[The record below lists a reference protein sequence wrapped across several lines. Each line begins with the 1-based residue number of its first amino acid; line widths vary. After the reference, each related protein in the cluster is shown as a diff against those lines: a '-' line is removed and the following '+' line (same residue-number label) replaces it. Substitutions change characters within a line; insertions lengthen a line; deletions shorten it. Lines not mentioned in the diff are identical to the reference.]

1 MTSLINPNNIDGGY
15 PVAGQ
20 DNNSQGFRD
29 NFTNTKV
36 NFQYA
41 EQEITDLQDQVILKG
56 ALPGVDG
63 TPNNNMNDT
72 LLYAALIRDFSASKV
87 TIGSVGGAVSVNYA
101 NGHYQSLSTTASI
114 TLSFTNFPTSTTYGY
129 IKLQLNITNIA
140 HTVTLPASVTLG
152 TSGLQGYNAGTITFG
167 ATGTYEFA
175 FGTYDGGT
183 TITIFDLNRA
193 LTNFTA
199 ADLQVDDVTATGNLI
214 AGFGGTGYVQATG
227 NVVAGQQVIATG
239 NVSGGNLR
247 TTGTVSAS
255 GAVLSATVL
264 SAVGNVVSNDSVNS
278 QYVNSRIRPTIGTSS
293 LPGLQFVAGDLLTT
307 ATAGTVEFDTT
318 SLYFT
323 PLANQRGVVPAT
335 QFIVTSSTNTLT
347 QSTSAQPVFDNVVAN
362 GQIRLSA
369 STTYF
374 FEGLYLIN
382 NTASPST
389 AHSVSILFTPE
400 NPVTNIAYVADVTT
414 SSGAPNAGATTIS
427 RSASSSVTATQIT
440 PTGTTT
446 ANEYISVA
454 LRGTIRT
461 NSAGNVAPLIQY
473 NAAAPGGVSTVLTN
487 SYIKFT
493 PVGTSAVTSVG
504 NWN

>member
-1 MTSLINPNNIDGGY
+1 MTSQINPNNIDGSY

-41 EQEITDLQDQVILKG
+41 EDEINDLQSKAVLKS
-56 ALPGVDG
+56 ALTGGVLD
-63 TPNNNMNDT
+63 NNMLDN
-72 LLYAALIRDFSASKV
+72 LIYAAKIQDFSATKV
-87 TIGSVGGAVSVNYA
+87 TLGSVGGAVTVNYA
-101 NGHYQSLSTTASI
+101 SGHYQSLSTNASV
-114 TLSFTNFPTSTTYGY
+114 TLSFTNFPASPNYGY
-129 IKLQLNITNIA
+129 LKVQINITNIA

-152 TSGLQGYNAGTITFG
+152 TAGLQGYSAGTITFG
-167 ATGTYEFA
+167 ATGYYEFG

-183 TITIFDLNRA
+183 TVTIFDLNRA

-199 ADLQVDDVTATGNLI
+199 ADLQVDDVTATGNVI
-214 AGFGGTGYVQATG
+214 AGYGGTGYLLATG

-239 NVSGGNLR
+239 NVFGGNLN
-247 TTGTVSAS
+247 TTGAVSAS
-255 GAVLSATVL
+255 GTILSSTVL
-264 SAVGNVVSNDSVNS
+264 SAVGNVISNDSVNS
-278 QYVNSRIRPTIGTSS
+278 QYVNAKIRPTAGTSS
-293 LPGLQFVAGDLLTT
+293 LPGLQFASGDLLTT
-307 ATAGTVEFDTT
+307 ATAGAVEFDTT

-323 PLANQRGVVPAT
+323 PLASQRGVVPAT

-347 QSTSAQPVFDNVVAN
+347 QNTSPQPVFDNVVAN

-374 FEGLYLIN
+374 VEGLYLIN
-382 NTASPST
+382 NTATPSV
-389 AHSVSILFTPE
+389 AHSVSISFTPE
-400 NPVTNIAYVADVTT
+400 NPLTNIAYVADVTT
-414 SSGAPNAGATTIS
+414 SAGAPNAGATTIS
-427 RSASSSVTATQIT
+427 RTASSSVTATQIT
-440 PTGTTT
+440 PAGTTT
-446 ANEYISVA
+446 NTEYISVA

-461 NSAGNVAPLIQY
+461 NSAGNVTPQIQY
-473 NAAAPGGVSTVLTN
+473 NTNAPGGVSTVLTN

-493 PVGTSAVTSVG
+493 PVGTSAVTNVG

>member
-1 MTSLINPNNIDGGY
+1 
-15 PVAGQ
+15 
-20 DNNSQGFRD
+20 
-29 NFTNTKV
+29 
-36 NFQYA
+36 
-41 EQEITDLQDQVILKG
+41 
-56 ALPGVDG
+56 
-63 TPNNNMNDT
+63 
-72 LLYAALIRDFSASKV
+72 
-87 TIGSVGGAVSVNYA
+87 
-101 NGHYQSLSTTASI
+101 
-114 TLSFTNFPTSTTYGY
+114 
-129 IKLQLNITNIA
+129 
-140 HTVTLPASVTLG
+140 
-152 TSGLQGYNAGTITFG
+152 
-167 ATGTYEFA
+167 
-175 FGTYDGGT
+175 
-183 TITIFDLNRA
+183 
-193 LTNFTA
+193 
-199 ADLQVDDVTATGNLI
+199 
-214 AGFGGTGYVQATG
+214 
-227 NVVAGQQVIATG
+227 
-239 NVSGGNLR
+239 
-247 TTGTVSAS
+247 
-255 GAVLSATVL
+255 
-264 SAVGNVVSNDSVNS
+264 VGNVISNDSVNS

-335 QFIVTSSTNTLT
+335 QFIVTGSTNTLT

-414 SSGAPNAGATTIS
+414 SSGAPNAGATTLS

-440 PTGTTT
+440 PAGTTT

-473 NAAAPGGVSTVLTN
+473 NTNAPGGVSTVLTN

>member
-1 MTSLINPNNIDGGY
+1 MAAIRLPDKTITHKVFVTTSP
-15 PVAGQ
+15 
-20 DNNSQGFRD
+20 
-29 NFTNTKV
+29 T
-36 NFQYA
+36 
-41 EQEITDLQDQVILKG
+41 
-56 ALPGVDG
+56 
-63 TPNNNMNDT
+63 
-72 LLYAALIRDFSASKV
+72 SKV

-114 TLSFTNFPTSTTYGY
+114 TLSFTNFPATTTYGY

-140 HTVTLPASVTLG
+140 HTVTLPAAVTLG
-152 TSGLQGYNAGTITFG
+152 TSGLQGYSSGTITFG

-175 FGTYDGGT
+175 FGTYDAGT

-255 GAVLSATVL
+255 GAVIGATVL
-264 SAVGNVVSNDSVNS
+264 SAAGNVISNDSVNS

-323 PLANQRGVVPAT
+323 PLANQRGVVPST
-335 QFIVTSSTNTLT
+335 QFVVTSSSNTLT

-382 NTASPST
+382 NTAS
-389 AHSVSILFTPE
+389 
-400 NPVTNIAYVADVTT
+400 
-414 SSGAPNAGATTIS
+414 APNAGATTIS
-427 RSASSSVTATQIT
+427 RAASSSVTATQIT
-440 PTGTTT
+440 PAGTTT

-473 NAAAPGGVSTVLTN
+473 NTNAPGGVSTVLTN

>member
-1 MTSLINPNNIDGGY
+1 
-15 PVAGQ
+15 
-20 DNNSQGFRD
+20 
-29 NFTNTKV
+29 
-36 NFQYA
+36 
-41 EQEITDLQDQVILKG
+41 
-56 ALPGVDG
+56 
-63 TPNNNMNDT
+63 
-72 LLYAALIRDFSASKV
+72 LYAALIRDFSASKV

-114 TLSFTNFPTSTTYGY
+114 SLSFTNFPASGTYGY
-129 IKLQLNITNIA
+129 IKLQINITNIA
-140 HTVTLPASVTLG
+140 HTVTLPGSVTLG

-175 FGTYDGGT
+175 FGTYDSGAEV
-183 TITIFDLNRA
+183 TIFDLNRA

-255 GAVLSATVL
+255 GAVISATVL
-264 SAVGNVVSNDSVNS
+264 SAVGNVISNDSVNS

-293 LPGLQFVAGDLLTT
+293 LPGLQFTAGDLLTT
-307 ATAGTVEFDTT
+307 PTAGTVEFDTT

-335 QFIVTSSTNTLT
+335 QFVVTSSSNTLA
-347 QSTSAQPVFDNVVAN
+347 QNTSAQPVFDNVVAN

-382 NTASPST
+382 NTATPST

-400 NPVTNIAYVADVTT
+400 NPVTSIAYVADVTT
-414 SSGAPNAGATTIS
+414 SAGAPSAGATTIS

-440 PTGTTT
+440 PAGTTT
-446 ANEYISVA
+446 NTEYISVA

-461 NSAGNVAPLIQY
+461 NAAGNVTPLIQY
-473 NAAAPGGVSTVLTN
+473 NTNAPGGTSTVLTN
-487 SYIKFT
+487 SYIKFI

>member
-1 MTSLINPNNIDGGY
+1 MTSLINPNNIDGSY

-41 EQEITDLQDQVILKG
+41 EDEINDLQSKAVLKS
-56 ALPGVDG
+56 ALTGSVLD
-63 TPNNNMNDT
+63 NNMLDN
-72 LLYAALIRDFSASKV
+72 LIYAAKIQDFSATKV
-87 TIGSVGGAVSVNYA
+87 TIGSVGGSVAVNYA
-101 NGHYQSLSTTASI
+101 SGHYQSLSTNASI
-114 TLSFTNFPTSTTYGY
+114 TLSFTNFPASPNYGY
-129 IKLQLNITNIA
+129 MKLQINITNIA

-167 ATGTYEFA
+167 ATGYYEFG

-193 LTNFTA
+193 LTNFVA
-199 ADLQVDDVTATGNLI
+199 ADLQVDDVTATGNVT
-214 AGFGGTGYVQATG
+214 AGFGGTGYLLATG

-239 NVSGGNLR
+239 NVSGGNVN
-247 TTGTVSAS
+247 TAGTVSAS
-255 GAVLSATVL
+255 GTIRSSTVV
-264 SAVGNVVSNDSVNS
+264 SAVGNVISNDSVNS
-278 QYVNSRIRPTIGTSS
+278 QYVNAKIRPTAGTSS
-293 LPGLQFVAGDLLTT
+293 LAGLQFASGDLLTT
-307 ATAGTVEFDTT
+307 AAAGAVEYDATT
-318 SLYFT
+318 LYFT
-323 PLANQRGVVPAT
+323 PLASQRGVVEST
-335 QFIVTSSTNTLT
+335 QFIVTSLPNTLT
-347 QSTSAQPVFDNVVAN
+347 QSTVAQPVFDNVVAN
-362 GQIRLSA
+362 GQIRLSG

-374 FEGLYLIN
+374 IEGLYLIN
-382 NTASPST
+382 NTAIPSV

-400 NPVTNIAYVADVTT
+400 NPVTSIAYVADVTT

-427 RSASSSVTATQIT
+427 RTASSSVTATQIT
-440 PTGTTT
+440 PAGTTT
-446 ANEYISVA
+446 NSEYISVA

-461 NSAGNVAPLIQY
+461 NSAGNVTPLIQY
-473 NAAAPGGVSTVLTN
+473 NTNAPGGTSTVLTN

-493 PVGTSAVTSVG
+493 PVGTSAVTNVG